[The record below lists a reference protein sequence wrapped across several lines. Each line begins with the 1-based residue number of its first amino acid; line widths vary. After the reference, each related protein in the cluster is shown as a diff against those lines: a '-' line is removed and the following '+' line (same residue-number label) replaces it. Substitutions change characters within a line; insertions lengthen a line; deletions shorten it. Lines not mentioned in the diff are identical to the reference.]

1 MTPTPEQAA
10 YILRRLDHER
20 WLKAALDL
28 AAAIEKR
35 GIAVVCLKGPVLAER
50 IYRDPAERRY
60 ADIDLMV
67 RRADADAAGAA
78 LEEIGYAPSLGGL
91 TLAENRR
98 LEYNTPYLRPGAPMV
113 ELHFRL
119 IDMPGAALDA
129 DAFIERRRPYALRP
143 GATAYVLEPED
154 EFLYLCA
161 HGSHHHFEDLK
172 WLRDLDLYLAQYGAL
187 RWDVVAARA
196 GECGFRTAVWVA
208 LQTLRDRL
216 GREIPGGALAI
227 RPSWLMRLGWPGVV
241 PDSSGGQCSRWSW
254 GIHDAVYVAAL
265 CDRLP
270 SVWSYLSRRAF
281 RFARREFVRRS
292 AHAPR

>member
-1 MTPTPEQAA
+1 MTPTAEQAD
-10 YILRRLDHER
+10 YIRRRLEHER
-20 WLKAALDL
+20 WLKAAVDL
-28 AAAIEKR
+28 AAAIEGR
-35 GIAVVCLKGPVLAER
+35 GIPVVCLKGPVLAER
-50 IYRDPAERRY
+50 IYDDPAERRY

-78 LEEIGYAPSLGGL
+78 LGQIGYAHRLGGL
-91 TLAENRR
+91 TLGENRR
-98 LEYNTPYLRPGAPMV
+98 LEYNTPYVRPGAPMV

-129 DAFIERRRPYALRP
+129 DAFIQRRQPYALRS

-161 HGSHHHFEDLK
+161 HGAHHHFEDPK
-172 WLRDLDLYLAQYGAL
+172 WLRDLDLYLARYGAL

-196 GECGFRTAVWVA
+196 GQFGFLTAVWVA

-216 GREIPGGALAI
+216 GCEIPAALKI
-227 RPSWLMRLGWPGVV
+227 RPSWLMRRGWPGVV
-241 PDSSGGQCSRWSW
+241 PEVSAGECSRWNW
-254 GIHDAVYVAAL
+254 GIRDAIYVAAL

-270 SVWSYLSRRAF
+270 SALYYLSRRAF
-281 RFARREFVRRS
+281 RVSRR
-292 AHAPR
+292 